1 MLRLCVNDQVVAAID
16 WVIVDVDPGELPA
29 YTAYEAYDADDAN
42 DDDTAL
48 EANDDD
54 MEFTANDDEIAFEAN
69 DDDIEFVANDDEI
82 ALKANDAVF
91 AFKAC
96 DAEVAFI
103 ANDDDSTEP
112 DCATV
117 MLKVELS
124 PLTNVIVEIL
134 TDAVTIAFGVFDAV
148 DAIPLNEPV
157 NDPVTYVACVKSTND
172 DDTSNEPVI
181 MADPENGKPTP
192 SPDPEMYD
200 AVNALVAYD
209 AVPNSDPVIPLV
221 TFKEPVIKTEPVN

>member
-1 MLRLCVNDQVVAAID
+1 VFAFK
-16 WVIVDVDPGELPA
+16 
-29 YTAYEAYDADDAN
+29 AN
-42 DDDTAL
+42 DAVF
-48 EANDDD
+48 
-54 MEFTANDDEIAFEAN
+54 EFE
-69 DDDIEFVANDDEI
+69 ANDDEI

-124 PLTNVIVEIL
+124 PLVNVIVEIL
-134 TDAVTIAFGVFDAV
+134 TDAVTIAFGVYDAVNAEVAKDEETAFDAV
-148 DAIPLNEPV
+148 PLNEPV

-172 DDTSNEPVI
+172 CDTKNDPVI
-181 MADPENGKPTP
+181 IADPENGNPTP
-192 SPDPEMYD
+192 ADPEIYD
-200 AVNALVAYD
+200 AVKAYD
-209 AVPNSDPVIPLV
+209 AVVAL
-221 TFKEPVIKTEPVN
+221 